1 MKIKRIAQVLI
12 SVLLL
17 GVIASWIDL
26 KELSGVLVNV
36 NPWYIVLALFIAT
49 TNRILMAVKWNLL
62 LGAKQIH
69 LSWYEVTKLYYVASF
84 LGLVLPSTVG
94 SDVIKAYR
102 VSRRGFLF
110 ADVVTSIV
118 VERVLGLIVL
128 LLFGS
133 AGALIFVTR
142 YSGADP
148 QSVRVMYIAVGFTVM
163 VGCLFLISLS
173 TTFSSVLNKVVG
185 RYQGTS
191 VVGRL
196 TREIEKLYKSYQ
208 EYSRNRGTLAL
219 FFALTCV
226 ENVLPI
232 VRPYVVAAALN
243 SHVPLDY
250 LFVIVPIELMIIRL
264 PIAFDGFG
272 IREGLF
278 VYFLSLIGIS
288 RDVGFGIG
296 LVNHLLFLVA
306 LLPGCAFYIGQ
317 RGGEAGGWRLRE
329 GCLGVGKVGDG

>member
-110 ADVVTSIV
+110 ADGNIHCSGT
-118 VERVLGLIVL
+118 
-128 LLFGS
+128 
-133 AGALIFVTR
+133 GAWTD
-142 YSGADP
+142 S
-148 QSVRVMYIAVGFTVM
+148 
-163 VGCLFLISLS
+163 
-173 TTFSSVLNKVVG
+173 
-185 RYQGTS
+185 
-191 VVGRL
+191 
-196 TREIEKLYKSYQ
+196 
-208 EYSRNRGTLAL
+208 
-219 FFALTCV
+219 
-226 ENVLPI
+226 
-232 VRPYVVAAALN
+232 VAAVWVGG
-243 SHVPLDY
+243 SIDICDEV
-250 LFVIVPIELMIIRL
+250 
-264 PIAFDGFG
+264 FG
-272 IREGLF
+272 
-278 VYFLSLIGIS
+278 
-288 RDVGFGIG
+288 
-296 LVNHLLFLVA
+296 
-306 LLPGCAFYIGQ
+306 C
-317 RGGEAGGWRLRE
+317 
-329 GCLGVGKVGDG
+329 